1 MIVRQ
6 RQDSLNF
13 KLEKFIRRTDCSKFR
28 IVGEQSKNLITVIAE
43 KSGKVFVNSASF
55 TARKK
60 LEEKWLSVH
69 ESKLQRKNE
78 ENSYEYDESN
88 LQLGY

>member
-1 MIVRQ
+1 MIERQ
-6 RQDSLNF
+6 RPDSLNF
-13 KLEKFIRRTDCSKFR
+13 KLEKFIRRTDCSNF
-28 IVGEQSKNLITVIAE
+28 ELLANNLIKVIAE

-60 LEEKWLSVH
+60 VEEKWLSVH
-69 ESKLQRKNE
+69 ESKIQRKNE